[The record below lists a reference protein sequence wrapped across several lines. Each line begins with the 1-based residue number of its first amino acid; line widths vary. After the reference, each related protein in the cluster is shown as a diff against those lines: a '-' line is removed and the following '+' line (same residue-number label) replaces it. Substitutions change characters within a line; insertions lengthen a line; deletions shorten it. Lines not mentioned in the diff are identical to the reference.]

1 MSNNSVYMLLHS
13 YDYVFI
19 ELTLFHFFVQKPFIS
34 LFRNISFLYPATF
47 HFFIKQPFIYL
58 FRNQVEI
65 KLGIR
70 FIDKSN
76 MI

>member
-19 ELTLFHFFVQKPFIS
+19 GFTLFHFFIQ
-34 LFRNISFLYPATF
+34 
-47 HFFIKQPFIYL
+47 QPFFYL

-70 FIDKSN
+70 VIDKSN
-76 MI
+76 II

>member
-1 MSNNSVYMLLHS
+1 MSNNSVYMLLHG
-13 YDYVFI
+13 YDYVFLRI
-19 ELTLFHFFVQKPFIS
+19 TLFHFFIQ
-34 LFRNISFLYPATF
+34 
-47 HFFIKQPFIYL
+47 QPFFYL

-76 MI
+76 II